1 MPTVRAG
8 MARKG
13 TMTGAACTQH
23 HRSFTPGAAMQIHFG
38 QPAVDRNGLVRN
50 APAALTSHPGSAPT
64 LNSHEPV
71 ASLFPTHIGVFSGMP
86 AAATRPHIRQAQ
98 DQASDLAPA
107 LQDAIRHDDWSAC
120 VTALAASSSAGVDD
134 LALMRHAA
142 RQGAGKI
149 VFRLQGRHVSPFEPD
164 MVSGAFYTALKQGN
178 ERLAEEMLKSFCA
191 IEEEAIPDLKPC
203 LEVAVENS
211 ERKAMAWLLEFSI
224 KNGSSMPFELLDKLI
239 CEPDARQVEI
249 MISHPAFAAVLNDP
263 EAERLVLGYAVEK
276 ASSPMLGLLLAR
288 KRSAAN
294 ASRLWEK
301 FGRNGNTLLHLA
313 AATGDA
319 EKLRLILDFNPGIRR
334 EGAGDPFFARLI
346 QGQGD
351 SIHARNNSGK
361 TALTIATE
369 AGHTALATMLSA
381 RGARR

>member
-1 MPTVRAG
+1 MPMVRAG

-23 HRSFTPGAAMQIHFG
+23 HRSFTLGAAMQIHFG

-50 APAALTSHPGSAPT
+50 APAPPTSHPGSAPT

-86 AAATRPHIRQAQ
+86 AAATRPQIQQAQ

-107 LQDAIRHDDWSAC
+107 LQDAIRHDDWNAC

-134 LALMRHAA
+134 LALIRHAA
-142 RQGAGKI
+142 RHGAGKI
-149 VFRLQGRHVSPFEPD
+149 VFRLQGRHVSPFAPD
-164 MVSGAFYTALKQGN
+164 MVSGVFYTALKQGN

-191 IEEEAIPDLKPC
+191 IEEKAIPDLKPC
-203 LEVAVENS
+203 LEAAVENG

-224 KNGSSMPFELLDKLI
+224 KNGSAMPFELLDKLI
-239 CEPDARQVEI
+239 CEQDARQVEI

-263 EAERLVLGYAVEK
+263 EAERAVLGFAVKK

-334 EGAGDPFFARLI
+334 EGAGDPFFARLM

-361 TALTIATE
+361 TALAIATE
-369 AGHTALATMLSA
+369 AGHLALATMLSA

>member
-1 MPTVRAG
+1 MVRAG
-8 MARKG
+8 MAHKG

-71 ASLFPTHIGVFSGMP
+71 ASLFPTHIGVFFGMP
-86 AAATRPHIRQAQ
+86 AAATRPQIQQAQ

-107 LQDAIRHDDWSAC
+107 LQDAIRRDNWSAC

-142 RQGAGKI
+142 RQGAGTI
-149 VFRLQGRHVSPFEPD
+149 VFRLQGRHVSPFAPD

-178 ERLAEEMLKSFCA
+178 ERLAEEMLKSFCT
-191 IEEEAIPDLKPC
+191 IEEKAIPDLKPC
-203 LEVAVENS
+203 LEAAVENG

-239 CEPDARQVEI
+239 CEQDARQVEI

-263 EAERLVLGYAVEK
+263 EAERAVLGFAVKK

-334 EGAGDPFFARLI
+334 EGAGDPFFARLM

-361 TALTIATE
+361 TPLAIATE
-369 AGHTALATMLSA
+369 AGHMALATMLSA